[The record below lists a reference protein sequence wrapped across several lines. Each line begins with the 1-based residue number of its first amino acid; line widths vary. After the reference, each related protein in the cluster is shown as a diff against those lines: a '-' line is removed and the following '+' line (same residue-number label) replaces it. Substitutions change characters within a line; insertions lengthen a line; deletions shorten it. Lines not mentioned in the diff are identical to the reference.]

1 MAAATCCP
9 CKRAPGLKIL
19 ELCAKRRFWNTLA
32 ESHFSRP
39 KIAELNDGSVSNGLM
54 CPEIRSPN
62 ESSLFNAI
70 SCLPP
75 NTRTCRLRAVPAA
88 IRTQAGVT
96 NPAVLPTANS
106 PQPGPVDLTAI
117 LEGAFSPAALPAH
130 RQFGSIGS
138 QADLTRATKW
148 SPIAIE
154 EALVFW
160 WFCSTDALE
169 TESRNRKNISNMR
182 KTQIFGTRLRNRNF
196 PPEVADGS
204 VAVDLPCSEFRSCNE
219 ISYLK
224 VISYPPCPARVPAA
238 RANAHSQW
246 SSGTKTGV
254 TNRDQRNAD
263 GRHILPSPAHSKMMC
278 PGLAVPA

>member
-1 MAAATCCP
+1 MPAA
-9 CKRAPGLKIL
+9 
-19 ELCAKRRFWNTLA
+19 
-32 ESHFSRP
+32 
-39 KIAELNDGSVSNGLM
+39 
-54 CPEIRSPN
+54 
-62 ESSLFNAI
+62 
-70 SCLPP
+70 P
-75 NTRTCRLRAVPAA
+75 NTRTCRLLRAVPAA

-148 SPIAIE
+148 SPIVIE

-182 KTQIFGTRLRNRNF
+182 KTRIFGTCLRNRNI

-204 VAVDLPCSEFRSCNE
+204 VAPAYLPPTHTLNGHPGLKQVSQTLLSFEQPISPNRVGWTRHRRGGPSSPARSCQRIVNSDRPGIKPGYQIE
-219 ISYLK
+219 PERAY
-224 VISYPPCPARVPAA
+224 ARLRARGDILRNRCRPLLEGVATDVPVFP
-238 RANAHSQW
+238 
-246 SSGTKTGV
+246 T
-254 TNRDQRNAD
+254 
-263 GRHILPSPAHSKMMC
+263 
-278 PGLAVPA
+278 